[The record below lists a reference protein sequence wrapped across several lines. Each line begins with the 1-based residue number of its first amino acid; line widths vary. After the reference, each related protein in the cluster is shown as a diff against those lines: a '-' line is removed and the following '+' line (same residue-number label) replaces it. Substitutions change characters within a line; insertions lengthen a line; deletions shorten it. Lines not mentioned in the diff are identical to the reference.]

1 MHGLF
6 WEAPGTAAGGVQV
19 LLLLADDDGKIFG
32 IKVLCNNH
40 LDGLMGPG
48 L

>member
-1 MHGLF
+1 MRGRF
-6 WEAPGTAAGGVQV
+6 EEAPRTPAGGMQV

-32 IKVLCNNH
+32 IKVLCNKR